1 MTKRLLLV
9 AADDSPLRA
18 LVHQFADR
26 MQLHVFSSPNE
37 ALWEVRLN
45 PPEVLLAECDLAE
58 MSGLELLEIALC
70 FEDAPRVLLYSSSPD
85 SLCATAE
92 TIGAF
97 RFLQGALDS
106 EQLFAVVSQAA
117 NAAPSP
123 RGVDS
128 SLLLPATPAAPS
140 EPPPLASA
148 VQAAPD
154 YSRQATV
161 DPPSPPA
168 APSPSTEPSAQSS
181 ALPADQP
188 PPRRD
193 FTPARV
199 VLPTMRE
206 REAAAA
212 AAAAAAAV
220 AAAQPP
226 VLSTPSAPAS
236 SRPRGLAARSRAA
249 AARMP
254 EPSRSPLPPAEPP
267 SVAWRA
273 SEGNLVV
280 TEHNINAIRTVMSH
294 VAQDLGTQSIILTDR
309 AGMPLVE
316 VGSSYQLPM
325 MVVLPLLST
334 GFSTTGE
341 VARQLGEEHGTSVYI
356 HEGVKIDLYCF
367 DVMQRFLLV
376 LVFNK
381 QVAHSKLGAI
391 WINTKRAIRELDEIL
406 QH

>member
-1 MTKRLLLV
+1 RI
-9 AADDSPLRA
+9 
-18 LVHQFADR
+18 
-26 MQLHVFSSPNE
+26 QLHVFSSPNE

-58 MSGLELLEIALC
+58 MSGLELLEIARS
-70 FEDAPRVLLYSSSPD
+70 FEHAPRVLLYSASPD

-92 TIGAF
+92 TMGAF

-117 NAAPSP
+117 NAAPSQS
-123 RGVDS
+123 GV
-128 SLLLPATPAAPS
+128 SLSPLPDPPVTMSS
-140 EPPPLASA
+140 EPPSLASA
-148 VQAAPD
+148 VQAAPAPD
-154 YSRQATV
+154 PSHQAMV
-161 DPPSPPA
+161 DPPSPSA
-168 APSPSTEPSAQSS
+168 APSPSTEQSAQSS
-181 ALPADQP
+181 VLSAGQP

-212 AAAAAAAV
+212 AAAAAA
-220 AAAQPP
+220 QPP
-226 VLSTPSAPAS
+226 ELSPPSMPAAP
-236 SRPRGLAARSRAA
+236 RPRGLAARSRAA

-254 EPSRSPLPPAEPP
+254 EPPRSPAPLADPP

-280 TEHNINAIRTVMSH
+280 TEHNINAIRMVMSH

-406 QH
+406 RR

>member
-1 MTKRLLLV
+1 MTKHLLLV

-18 LVHQFADR
+18 LVHQFAER
-26 MQLHVFSSPNE
+26 IQVQVFSSPNE
-37 ALWEVRLN
+37 ALWEVRLD

-58 MSGLELLEIALC
+58 MSGLELLEIALS
-70 FEDAPRVLLYSSSPD
+70 FEHPPRVLLYSSSPE
-85 SLCATAE
+85 SRYAIAE
-92 TIGAF
+92 TLGAF
-97 RFLQGALDS
+97 RFLQGTLDP

-128 SLLLPATPAAPS
+128 SSLLPNTFVAPS

-148 VQAAPD
+148 VHVAPD
-154 YSRQATV
+154 QARQAMV
-161 DPPSPPA
+161 DPPPFSA
-168 APSPSTEPSAQSS
+168 VPSSSTEQSAQSPT
-181 ALPADQP
+181 LPADQP

-212 AAAAAAAV
+212 AAAAAAA
-220 AAAQPP
+220 QPP
-226 VLSTPSAPAS
+226 ALSPPSTPAS
-236 SRPRGLAARSRAA
+236 PRPKGLAARSRAA

-254 EPSRSPLPPAEPP
+254 EPPPSPPAEPA

-280 TEHNINAIRTVMSH
+280 TEHNINAVRTVMSH

-341 VARQLGEEHGTSVYI
+341 VARQLGEEQGTSVYI
-356 HEGVKIDLYCF
+356 HEGVKIDIYCF

>member
-18 LVHQFADR
+18 LVHQFAER

-58 MSGLELLEIALC
+58 MTGLELLEIALS
-70 FEDAPRVLLYSSSPD
+70 FEHAPRVLLYSSSPD

-97 RFLQGALDS
+97 RFLQGALEP

-117 NAAPSP
+117 NATPSHGGDP
-123 RGVDS
+123 AS
-128 SLLLPATPAAPS
+128 LLPASPAAPS
-140 EPPPLASA
+140 DPPPLASA

-154 YSRQATV
+154 QALQATV
-161 DPPSPPA
+161 EPLSPSV
-168 APSPSTEPSAQSS
+168 APSLSTEHSAQSS

-188 PPRRD
+188 HPRRD

-212 AAAAAAAV
+212 EAAAA

-226 VLSTPSAPAS
+226 VLSSPSTPAS
-236 SRPRGLAARSRAA
+236 PRPRGLAARSRAA

-254 EPSRSPLPPAEPP
+254 EPSRMPEPPPLSPAEPA
-267 SVAWRA
+267 SVAWRT
-273 SEGNLVV
+273 SESSLVV
-280 TEHNINAIRTVMSH
+280 TEHNINAVRTVMSH

-341 VARQLGEEHGTSVYI
+341 VARQLGEEQGTSVYI
-356 HEGVKIDLYCF
+356 HEGVKIDIYCF